1 MSIDVFRFNRLS
13 LGSFIFRLNML
24 LPILIFLGVIFILTE
39 KGFLISLLISFS
51 VNKLLPQSI
60 GLLKLLLSI
69 MVSFNIFLV
78 KLLLPISSDIYLSF
92 SFLFS
97 LLIKC
102 ISIIVGSTDV
112 LLNDISLFLSD
123 VSDNLSLFKKN

>member
-1 MSIDVFRFNRLS
+1 
-13 LGSFIFRLNML
+13 ML